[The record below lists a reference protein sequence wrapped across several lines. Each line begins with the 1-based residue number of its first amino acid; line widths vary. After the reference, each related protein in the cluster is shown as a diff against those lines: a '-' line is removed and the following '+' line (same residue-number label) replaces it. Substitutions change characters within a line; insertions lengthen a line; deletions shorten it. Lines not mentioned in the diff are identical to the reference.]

1 MLAKLSIYL
10 IISSIN
16 TLTDYLTFVFLAMT
30 LGYDPVPSNV
40 ISYSLGVT
48 VSFSLNRHFTFRM
61 SRYNLTIR
69 DQFVRFYAVNLL
81 SLAISTG
88 FVYLFSRSMSP
99 PVAKILSVPFVV
111 MWGFLA
117 AHMFVFTA
125 SPPRDEQ

>member
-1 MLAKLSIYL
+1 
-10 IISSIN
+10 
-16 TLTDYLTFVFLAMT
+16 MT

-48 VSFSLNRHFTFRM
+48 VSFVLNRHFTFRM
-61 SRYNLTIR
+61 SRYNLTVK
-69 DQFVRFYAVNLL
+69 DQFIRFYVVNLL

-99 PVAKILSVPFVV
+99 SVAKILSVPFVV
-111 MWGFLA
+111 IWGFLA

-125 SPPRDEQ
+125 SPPQDEQ